1 MANTKNSKFN
11 LVEVDKSR
19 FNDAIKAYFLWKE
32 LDTIIRTSHTRG
44 VNIPETI
51 TETLLCYVTGYK
63 LNKGS
68 AGDAYDESE
77 NRIIEIKATSNFDR
91 DTTSF
96 SPKEDFDELHFVRLD
111 KREDVL
117 YFYNL
122 DMNSEDLKNI
132 KVNSTETLGEQ
143 LAKTDYP
150 CNSYE
155 VIKIKGDTVSFIEC
169 EGWDSL
175 REPIVGNAYNVKS
188 NGSVKLTKKRE
199 KNPQIYH
206 HKWMFV
212 AEDYDGF
219 DIEKEKEWSKKWQSV
234 VPKGLSSSLGSIDN
248 WKKFLKDYGLEN

>member
-68 AGDAYDESE
+68 AGDAYNESE

-96 SPKEDFDELHFVRLD
+96 SPKEDFDELHFVRLV

-143 LAKTDYP
+143 QAQKRRP
-150 CNSYE
+150 RFS
-155 VIKIKGDTVSFIEC
+155 VIKFVIEEKGIEPYARL
-169 EGWDSL
+169 DL
-175 REPIVGNAYNVKS
+175 R
-188 NGSVKLTKKRE
+188 TKK
-199 KNPQIYH
+199 I
-206 HKWMFV
+206 
-212 AEDYDGF
+212 
-219 DIEKEKEWSKKWQSV
+219 KK
-234 VPKGLSSSLGSIDN
+234 LS
-248 WKKFLKDYGLEN
+248 